1 MGVDMRVASGYGFV
15 VTGDALERWF
25 TKSHPDEDPDDYG
38 TDELLDIFL
47 EDLPLLQA
55 AFAGDAYA
63 GRVQYAVTIRQA
75 SRTLDFGDG
84 FRLLSYT
91 SSDGNVGYVQLTNAA
106 EALYGCNAVPDVDF
120 GWLVGGYIY

>member
-38 TDELLDIFL
+38 TDELLETFL
-47 EDLPLLQA
+47 EGYPLLVSES
-55 AFAGDAYA
+55 AGNAYV
-63 GRVQYAVTIRQA
+63 GETQHAVMIRQT

-84 FRLLSYT
+84 FRFLSYA
-91 SSDGNVGYVQLTNAA
+91 SKDGNVSYLQLINAA
-106 EALYGCNAVPDVDF
+106 ETLYGCNAVPDVDF